1 MFGLSA
7 LAIAGPQ
14 NQAPPCSDRGAIL
27 QLAYNANANVP
38 SINADNGCIQT
49 LSHMGFSTSYR
60 TVDLRIR
67 QATGSFSNAIQYSFD
82 GVKFNTLGWVDMT
95 VKEGKF
101 LASLRVLVVTT
112 GGATRTVHYQVIG
125 RLANSSYLNP
135 IRSYPLPLL
144 VWILPFTMSGL
155 VLRPT
160 RSVQWLPV
168 LNTI

>member
-1 MFGLSA
+1 
-7 LAIAGPQ
+7 
-14 NQAPPCSDRGAIL
+14 
-27 QLAYNANANVP
+27 
-38 SINADNGCIQT
+38 
-49 LSHMGFSTSYR
+49 MGFSTSYR

-112 GGATRTVHYQVIG
+112 GGATRTFHYQVIG